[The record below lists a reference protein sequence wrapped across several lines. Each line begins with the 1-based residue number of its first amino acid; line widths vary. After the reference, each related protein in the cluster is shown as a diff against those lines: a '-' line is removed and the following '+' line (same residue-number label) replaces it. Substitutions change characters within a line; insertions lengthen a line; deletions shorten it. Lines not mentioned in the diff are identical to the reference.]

1 MESTLC
7 AVCCVWQSI
16 EKKMENIN
24 THRTLM
30 LVETKLEISLSSVC
44 LGKNNKIWL
53 T

>member
-24 THRTLM
+24 THTQNID
-30 LVETKLEISLSSVC
+30 VGGNEIGNFIIKC
-44 LGKNNKIWL
+44 MFGKEQ
-53 T
+53 